1 MNAKDRADKP
11 GVSFALPTLKAC
23 PVARR
28 WTGPE
33 TMADP
38 MPHELQIDGLPGPT
52 TIHGGL
58 SSGNLASQANAGAP
72 SHPRA
77 AARQCLAKMRQVMAL
92 GIPQAFLPPLARPDL
107 GLLRSIGFTGSDA
120 QVIERAGQDE
130 PQWLRIAASS
140 AFMWTANCATVI
152 PAADATDGRCHL
164 VLANLAA
171 MPHRAAEAAS
181 RGPMLDTLFAGCQDV
196 SIHPAL
202 PGISGLGDEG
212 AANHHR
218 AVGARGACH
227 LLVHGRSLAT
237 PADQL
242 PTLYPARQ
250 YREASQAVARLGCA
264 QAVVHAR
271 QTPRAIDAGAFHN
284 DVVMVGCGERL
295 LLHEHAL
302 AGQAEVLA
310 QLQAACGP
318 LLVREIAEVE
328 LSLAQ
333 AMRSYLFN
341 SQMLATA
348 KGTVLLAP
356 IEASDGPARGVIDRL
371 LAEGFL
377 ARVEF
382 VDLRE
387 SMMGGGGPACLRLRV
402 QLTDAQL
409 AGLAPGFLLT
419 EQRLRQLEQW
429 VDRRYRRQ
437 LSLSDLGDPLLLEES
452 RVALD
457 ELTQLCGLGAL
468 YRFQGGLA

>member
-92 GIPQAFLPPLARPDL
+92 GIPQAFLPPLLRPDL
-107 GLLRSIGFTGSDA
+107 GLLRGLGFSGSDV
-120 QVIERAGQDE
+120 QVLERCAQDE

-152 PAADATDGRCHL
+152 PAADASDGRCHL

-171 MPHRAAEAAS
+171 MPHRAGEAAS
-181 RGPMLDTLFAGCQDV
+181 RAPMLAALFAACPDV
-196 SIHPAL
+196 VIHPAL
-202 PGISGLGDEG
+202 PGIPGLGDEG

-218 AVGARGACH
+218 AVGAAAACH

-237 PADQL
+237 AAEQL
-242 PTLYPARQ
+242 PKLYPARQ
-250 YREASQAVARLGCA
+250 YREASQAVARIGCA
-264 QAVVHAR
+264 SAVLHAR
-271 QTPRAIDAGAFHN
+271 QAPRAIDAGAFHN

-295 LLHEHAL
+295 LVHEHAL
-302 AGQAEVLA
+302 DGQAAILR
-310 QLQAACGP
+310 QLEATCGP
-318 LLVREIAEVE
+318 LQVREISEQE
-328 LSLAQ
+328 LSLTQ
-333 AMRSYLFN
+333 AVRSYLFN
-341 SQMLATA
+341 SQMLATTH
-348 KGTVLLAP
+348 GTVLLAP
-356 IEASDGPARGVIDRL
+356 IESSEGPARAVIERL
-371 LAEGFL
+371 VAESFL
-377 ARVEF
+377 ARAEF

-387 SMMGGGGPACLRLRV
+387 SMMGGGGPACLRLRAT
-402 QLTDAQL
+402 LSDAQL
-409 AGLAPGFLLT
+409 AAVAPSFLLT
-419 EQRLRQLEQW
+419 PERLHQLEQW
-429 VDRRYRRQ
+429 VDRHYRRQ
-437 LSLSDLGDPLLLEES
+437 LSLSDLRDPLLLEES
-452 RVALD
+452 RRALD
-457 ELTQLCGLGAL
+457 DLTQLCGLGAL
-468 YRFQGGLA
+468 YRFQGGPA